1 MRPRRLLSSG
11 PPRPR
16 APSSIRAELGRS
28 SEEAA
33 WKHLESLG
41 WQLLARNYRWRGG
54 EIDIIARDGKVLVFV
69 EVRARSHERCGRAE
83 ESVSALKQSRL
94 RRTALHFL
102 AQHPFSGELRFD
114 VLSFQG
120 ESWRHDRNAF

>member
-1 MRPRRLLSSG
+1 MNPSGSAAEAMAVSLLG
-11 PPRPR
+11 DAGLR
-16 APSSIRAELGRS
+16 IVT
-28 SEEAA
+28 
-33 WKHLESLG
+33 
-41 WQLLARNYRWRGG
+41 RNYSCRHG

-83 ESVSALKQSRL
+83 ESVSPLKQSRL

-102 AQHPFSGELRFD
+102 AQHPCSGELRFD
-114 VLSFQG
+114 VLSLQG